1 MPTIYLSPSTQ
12 EGNMYVIGGSEEFY
26 TNLIADAMVP
36 YLRSNGIQYTRNTPE
51 MTAASSI
58 AASNRG
64 NYDLHLAIHS
74 NAAPEGQYGTYRGV
88 DVYYSPIS
96 RNGRRAAEIF
106 AKNLKSIYPLPSRV
120 RAISTTSIGEVT
132 QTRAPAVFLEL
143 GYHDNVQDANWI
155 SNNIESIARNL
166 VLSLT
171 EYFGIPFVEP
181 MTPMRGVVSLTSGT
195 LNLRA
200 RPNLNARIIARIPN
214 GSSLTVVGQWKDWYV
229 VNYMGNV
236 GYVASR
242 YVNII

>member
-1 MPTIYLSPSTQ
+1 
-12 EGNMYVIGGSEEFY
+12 MYVIGGSEEYY
-26 TNLIADAMVP
+26 TNLIADAMIP
-36 YLRSNGIQYTRNTPE
+36 YLLSNGIQYTRNTPE

-106 AKNLKSIYPLPSRV
+106 ARNLKSIYPIPAKV

-143 GYHDNVQDANWI
+143 GYHDNVQDANWV
-155 SNNIESIARNL
+155 SGNIESIARNL

-181 MTPMRGVVSLTSGT
+181 MTPRRGVVNLTSGT

-200 RPNLNARIIARIPN
+200 RPSRNSRIIARIPN
-214 GSSLTVVGQWKDWYV
+214 RSPLTVNGQWQEWYV
-229 VNYMGNV
+229 VNYQGQV
-236 GYVASR
+236 GYVASQF
-242 YVNII
+242 VNIV

>member
-214 GSSLTVVGQWKDWYV
+214 GSSLTVVGQWQDWYV